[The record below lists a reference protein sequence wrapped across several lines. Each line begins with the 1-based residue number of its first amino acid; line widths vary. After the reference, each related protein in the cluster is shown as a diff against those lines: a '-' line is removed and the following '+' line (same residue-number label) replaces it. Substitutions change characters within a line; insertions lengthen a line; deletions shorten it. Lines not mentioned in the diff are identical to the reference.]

1 MGNISPF
8 ITSTGSY
15 ASQIARLK
23 ECLAQSQAVIIGAG
37 AGLSASAGSDYS
49 GACFKKVFADFI
61 KRYGIRDMYS
71 GCFTPF
77 EDEAELWAYWSRMV
91 LICRYEWPAD
101 EVYAALFSLV
111 KDKNYFVLTTN
122 VDHRFQMAGF
132 DKSRLFYTQGDYGL
146 WQCSVP
152 CHNKTYDNERQ
163 VRRMVEEQRDMKV
176 PKKLLPRCPVCG
188 APMVE
193 NLRSDDKFVQDD
205 GWYAAAER
213 YKKFL
218 SENSRGRILYLEL
231 GVGGNTP
238 GIIKYPFWQYTA
250 RNKNAT
256 YACINYGEC
265 FAPRE
270 IAERTICIDAD
281 IKQALADCLQAP
293 Q

>member
-1 MGNISPF
+1 MGNEWPF

-15 ASQIARLK
+15 PSQIARLK
-23 ECLAQSQAVIIGAG
+23 ECLNAADAVLIGAG
-37 AGLSASAGSDYS
+37 AGLSAAAGADYS
-49 GACFKKVFADFI
+49 GARFKEVFADFI
-61 KRYGIRDMYS
+61 KKYNFRDMYS
-71 GCFTPF
+71 GGFGPF

-91 LICRYEWPAD
+91 FISRYDWPAD
-101 EVYAALFSLV
+101 EVYPALLALV
-111 KDKNYFVLTTN
+111 KDKDYFVLTTN
-122 VDHRFQMAGF
+122 VDHRFQLAGF

-163 VRRMVEEQRDMKV
+163 IRRMVEEQRDMKV
-176 PKKLLPRCPVCG
+176 PKELLPRCPKCG

-193 NLRSDDKFVQDD
+193 NLRSDDKFVQDE

-218 SENSRGRILYLEL
+218 AQHSKGSILYLEL

-238 GIIKYPFWQYTA
+238 AIIKYPFWQYTA
-250 RNKNAT
+250 RNKRAT
-256 YACINYGEC
+256 YACINYGES

-270 IAERTICIDAD
+270 IASRSICIDAD
-281 IKQALADCLQAP
+281 IKKALADCLQAP
-293 Q
+293 